1 MGIFNVIFNHPVIT
15 ISMVVVAINVLGG
28 DDDSEKKASVEV
40 GVVAEETSSV
50 KGVAKNI
57 IDDVKVMKEALTER
71 AMKALEQV
79 KEEAPEEEVKEPVI
93 VEREKPKKDSP
104 STATLDDPY
113 GKIGSK
119 Y

>member
-1 MGIFNVIFNHPVIT
+1 MGLLNFVFDHPVIT
-15 ISMVVVAINVLGG
+15 VLVIIFAINIFGS
-28 DDDSEKKASVEV
+28 DDATEEKAAVEV
-40 GVVAEETSSV
+40 DVVTEETSSI
-50 KGVAKNI
+50 KEVAKNI

-93 VEREKPKKDSP
+93 VEREKPKKDRLN
-104 STATLDDPY
+104 TATVDNPY
-113 GKIGSK
+113 GKIGNR

>member
-1 MGIFNVIFNHPVIT
+1 MGLFNVIFDHPVLT
-15 ISMVVVAINVLGG
+15 ILMVVVAINIFGS
-28 DDDSEKKASVEV
+28 DDDSEKKAAVEV
-40 GVVAEETSSV
+40 GVVAEETSSI
-50 KGVAKNI
+50 KEVAKSI

-93 VEREKPKKDSP
+93 VEKEKSKKDSP

-113 GKIGSK
+113 GKVGSK